1 MEMDVESVLQFL
13 RRNGLKEAESA
24 LRGDI
29 NEQNQLISFDFEK
42 FLFPIPPPI
51 RITAS
56 PLPPPDLS
64 GNKGSDSSSDDEFF
78 SLDSYT
84 PGNILN

>member
-1 MEMDVESVLQFL
+1 MDVESVLQFL
-13 RRNGLKEAESA
+13 RRNGLTVVESA
-24 LRGDI
+24 LRDDI

-56 PLPPPDLS
+56 PLPHPPDS
-64 GNKGSDSSSDDEFF
+64 SKSSSDEEFV
-78 SLDSYT
+78 SLDSFT
-84 PGNILN
+84 SGNVEI

>member
-1 MEMDVESVLQFL
+1 MDVESVLQFL
-13 RRNGLKEAESA
+13 RRNRLTEAESA
-24 LRGDI
+24 LRDDI

-84 PGNILN
+84 SGNILN

>member
-1 MEMDVESVLQFL
+1 MAVDVESVLQFL
-13 RRNGLKEAESA
+13 RRNGLTEAESA
-24 LRGDI
+24 LRDDI
-29 NEQNQLISFDFEK
+29 NEQNQLVSFDFEK

-56 PLPPPDLS
+56 PLPTPPDPS
-64 GNKGSDSSSDDEFF
+64 GDKGSDSSSDDEFV

-84 PGNILN
+84 SGNN